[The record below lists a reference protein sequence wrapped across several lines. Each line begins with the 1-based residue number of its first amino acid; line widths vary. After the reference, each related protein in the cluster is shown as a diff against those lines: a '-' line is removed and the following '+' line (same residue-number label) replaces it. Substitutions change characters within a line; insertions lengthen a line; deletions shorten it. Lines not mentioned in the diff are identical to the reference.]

1 MPDSDNFLPVQ
12 LVHATK
18 EVDTTAIDAPNLPR
32 HRLRY
37 GPKEIRATR
46 DETGKNRDPTR
57 GGDPESLHY
66 VPRPRQ
72 TGGKC
77 TSMSVAIPPPASTH
91 TTCTRRLANTDEQ
104 DTLQLESR

>member
-1 MPDSDNFLPVQ
+1 MPDSDNFLPVR
-12 LVHATK
+12 LLHVTK
-18 EVDTTAIDAPNLPR
+18 EMYTTAIDVPNLPR

-46 DETGKNRDPTR
+46 NETGKTRDLTR

-72 TGGKC
+72 TGGKMYQYEC
-77 TSMSVAIPPPASTH
+77 RHIP
-91 TTCTRRLANTDEQ
+91 R
-104 DTLQLESR
+104 QLLHIPQVQEG